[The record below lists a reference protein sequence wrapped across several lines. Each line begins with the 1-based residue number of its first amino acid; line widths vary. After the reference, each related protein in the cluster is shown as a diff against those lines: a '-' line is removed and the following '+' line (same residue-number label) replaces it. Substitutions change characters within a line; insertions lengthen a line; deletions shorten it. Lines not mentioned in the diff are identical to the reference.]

1 MALFRGLCFGGVE
14 FWRSRVLA
22 ESSFGGI
29 EFWGRRVLGASSF
42 FLSQDGPSFVC
53 LEIYSGCNVKITAT
67 NSFFLNPKNVP
78 NYPPVV

>member
-1 MALFRGLCFGGVE
+1 MALSFGGVV
-14 FWRSRVLA
+14 SGAL
-22 ESSFGGI
+22 SFG
-29 EFWGRRVLGASSF
+29 RDTSF

-67 NSFFLNPKNVP
+67 NSFFLNPKSVP